1 MSKLQDSEE
10 NIPPSTGLLSNQ
22 EFMTVPSG
30 DRGYFLPSLS
40 LGLGSPSP
48 RLREEIEW
56 SLPLEVG
63 KDSLP
68 RCLAGL
74 L

>member
-22 EFMTVPSG
+22 EFMTVPSS

-40 LGLGSPSP
+40 LGFSISQIEGG
-48 RLREEIEW
+48 IEW
-56 SLPLEVG
+56 SL
-63 KDSLP
+63 
-68 RCLAGL
+68 
-74 L
+74 

>member
-22 EFMTVPSG
+22 EFMTVPSS

-40 LGLGSPSP
+40 LGFSISQIEGGDRMESSP
-48 RLREEIEW
+48 
-56 SLPLEVG
+56 
-63 KDSLP
+63 
-68 RCLAGL
+68 
-74 L
+74 